1 MIDGVHDIQT
11 SVKVQEQVLTT
22 VYKKI
27 QENGVM
33 LEGSLLKPAMVVPG
47 VDAANKSDPTEIAEM
62 TVRTLE
68 RCVPGAMPGV
78 TFLSGG
84 VSEEDASIYLNEI
97 NKVPRKTETKLTF
110 SYSRALQSSCIKT
123 WKGDPANVEA
133 AQKQLLARA
142 QANSEASKGEYVP
155 GSQPSD
161 EESLFVKNY
170 VYYVCPSKP
179 TAVELNFH
187 PSDPTPVEQPAVFA
201 VAPLKYADE
210 LVQTATAMVQPGKG
224 LLACDE
230 STGTVGK
237 RLESIGLENTEAN
250 RQTWRNLLFTTP
262 GINQY
267 ISGAILYEETL
278 FQDDPSGKPFVD
290 VLKAANIIPGI
301 KVDMGLRP
309 LVGAGP
315 GENWRTALKVDVAN
329 NCPSDLT
336 IEVAAQ
342 DLARYARIC
351 QEAGLVPIVEPEI
364 MIDGVHDIQ
373 TCVEVQEQV
382 LTTVY
387 KKIQENGVMLEG
399 SLLKPA
405 MVVPGVDAADKSDP
419 TEIAQ
424 LTVRTLERCVP
435 GAMPGVTFLSGGIS
449 EEDASIYLNEI
460 NKVPRKT
467 QTRLTFSY
475 SRALQSSCIKTWKG
489 EAGNVDA
496 AQKQLL
502 ARAQANGEASK
513 GEYVPGSQ
521 PSDEESLFVKNY
533 VY

>member
-1 MIDGVHDIQT
+1 M
-11 SVKVQEQVLTT
+11 S
-22 VYKKI
+22 
-27 QENGVM
+27 N
-33 LEGSLLKPAMVVPG
+33 
-47 VDAANKSDPTEIAEM
+47 DA
-62 TVRTLE
+62 
-68 RCVPGAMPGV
+68 
-78 TFLSGG
+78 
-84 VSEEDASIYLNEI
+84 
-97 NKVPRKTETKLTF
+97 
-110 SYSRALQSSCIKT
+110 Q
-123 WKGDPANVEA
+123 
-133 AQKQLLARA
+133 
-142 QANSEASKGEYVP
+142 
-155 GSQPSD
+155 
-161 EESLFVKNY
+161 
-170 VYYVCPSKP
+170 
-179 TAVELNFH
+179 
-187 PSDPTPVEQPAVFA
+187 
-201 VAPLKYADE
+201 
-210 LVQTATAMVQPGKG
+210 
-224 LLACDE
+224 
-230 STGTVGK
+230 
-237 RLESIGLENTEAN
+237 
-250 RQTWRNLLFTTP
+250 

-315 GENWRTALKVDVAN
+315 GENWCTGLDGLLERCEKYYAQGARFAKWRTALKVDVAN
-329 NCPSDLT
+329 NCPTDLA

-373 TCVEVQEQV
+373 TSVKVQEQV

-475 SRALQSSCIKTWKG
+475 SRALQSVTQCGSFNGPPYAI
-489 EAGNVDA
+489 DA
-496 AQKQLL
+496 TRLRQTRSWVVSVSILSRFGPRRGRRGVSERPRSRRWRLRDRTAATGAD
-502 ARAQANGEASK
+502 ARPRRRDAVSMIVRE
-513 GEYVPGSQ
+513 
-521 PSDEESLFVKNY
+521 
-533 VY
+533 